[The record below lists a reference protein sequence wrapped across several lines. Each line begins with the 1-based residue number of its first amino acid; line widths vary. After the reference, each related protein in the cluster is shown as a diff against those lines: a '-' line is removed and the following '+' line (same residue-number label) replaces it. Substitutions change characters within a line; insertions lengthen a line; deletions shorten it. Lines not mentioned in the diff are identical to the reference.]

1 MLSTDLQWGSL
12 PLFVVGALA
21 GLQIGPGALNLMGA
35 RHGADIVA
43 TKLGVNEDPD
53 EGKVGGVF
61 TNVFAA
67 LAGDSDDTS
76 EEDSSNSSDDDDEST
91 KQARARAALA
101 TKARL
106 EKEKAG
112 RKTKKS
118 NKNGRGGRRHRRP

>member
-76 EEDSSNSSDDDDEST
+76 EEDSSNSSDEDEST

-112 RKTKKS
+112 RKKKKS
-118 NKNGRGGRRHRRP
+118 NQNGRGGRRHRRP